1 MDLGTSLRKNARDE
15 ITVLSIIAL
24 SVQEV
29 YKNITWNTVS
39 VKSVQIKW
47 KKIFIKTDNKLINSE
62 LSLLVWNIHEILDM
76 KITKLWF
83 PSLKNMTLSFI

>member
-29 YKNITWNTVS
+29 YKNITGNTVS
-39 VKSVQIKW
+39 VKSVQIKG

-62 LSLLVWNIHEILDM
+62 LSLLVGNIHEILDM
-76 KITKLWF
+76 KITKLGF